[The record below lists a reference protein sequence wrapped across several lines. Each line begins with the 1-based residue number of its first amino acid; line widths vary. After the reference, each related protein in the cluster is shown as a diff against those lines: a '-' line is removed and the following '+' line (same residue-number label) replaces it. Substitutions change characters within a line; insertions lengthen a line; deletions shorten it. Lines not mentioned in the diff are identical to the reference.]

1 MLLYLVLFVGLL
13 YFKLFRVRRQQE
25 RLTLLNRVE
34 GTVTLLLLFSI
45 IIFGFITETWYT
57 MLLGTIIS
65 AVIVSLMI
73 TTVQLGIFIDGKPL
87 FKLSALYRWMP
98 VLALLSIGGGL
109 WIISQYY
116 LG

>member
-1 MLLYLVLFVGLL
+1 MVFYLTLFTGLL

-25 RLTLLNRVE
+25 RLSLWNIFE
-34 GTVTLLLLFSI
+34 GTVTLTLLAVVVIS
-45 IIFGFITETWYT
+45 GFMTAPWYDV
-57 MLLGTIIS
+57 LLGVVIS

-87 FKLSALYRWMP
+87 FKLSALYRVMP
-98 VLALLSIGGGL
+98 LLALLSIMGGL
-109 WIISQYY
+109 WTISQYY